1 MSYSSS
7 YHATQ
12 ASKKVADERDR
23 IHSETLA
30 GALLKIM
37 EETLIANRL
46 LYDPKLI
53 KRVLKAFQEP
63 NNFEKQHNLL
73 QSMQMLEHHIHLQ
86 EISIRMNKLEYE
98 NLQVEA
104 LQKRDDVER
113 HQGKIAKLEAE
124 LETAKLKRKQRE
136 QYDLIAKQINKVNS
150 RRKSNQ

>member
-1 MSYSSS
+1 MKGTESIR
-7 YHATQ
+7 
-12 ASKKVADERDR
+12 K
-23 IHSETLA
+23 A

-63 NNFEKQHNLL
+63 NTFEKQQNLL
-73 QSMQMLEHHIHLQ
+73 QSIQMLEHHIHLQ

-124 LETAKLKRKQRE
+124 LETAKLKRKERE